1 MPNWLASDQDST
13 ILVYLA
19 TEDFHPNSC
28 TTFSD
33 LFLFSSLFF
42 VFIKLYFH
50 RKLLY
55 TQQEVE
61 NVYYLEIISS
71 LESYV

>member
-50 RKLLY
+50 RKLL
-55 TQQEVE
+55 
-61 NVYYLEIISS
+61 
-71 LESYV
+71 